1 MTGAMGLVA
10 SILIGGFSTI
20 AKATGAQPL
29 IACSGCLGSMV
40 GLFGFCWFIAG
51 NVWVFGN
58 WSSVT
63 FEGPP
68 NGVLEHPPPP
78 QYASYCDETA
88 YMFSFVLLIM
98 AWVAFP
104 VGCVFAWTLCW
115 ATIHACL
122 K

>member
-1 MTGAMGLVA
+1 MGLVA

-58 WSSVT
+58 WSSVN
-63 FEGPP
+63 FD
-68 NGVLEHPPPP
+68 VLPTD
-78 QYASYCDETA
+78 ASYCDPTA
-88 YMFSFVLLIM
+88 YMFSFVLLIL
-98 AWVAFP
+98 AWVAVP
-104 VGCVFAWTLCW
+104 VISVTCCLCW
-115 ATIHACL
+115 ATVAACVGL
-122 K
+122 SD